1 MSRCL
6 FAMAV
11 LAVVA
16 QLPAP
21 AAAQNC
27 RIHIAT
33 GKCIFLPASQRT
45 PPDFAVGDTFPIY
58 EHSMILDIDRYGL
71 PPVDGP
77 WRYYRSGTDIYR
89 VSTEGYRVLEII
101 RNARRR

>member
-1 MSRCL
+1 MRRL
-6 FAMAV
+6 TVILALAMAMP
-11 LAVVA
+11 LPVA
-16 QLPAP
+16 AD
-21 AAAQNC
+21 NC
-27 RIHIAT
+27 RVDT
-33 GKCIFLPASQRT
+33 TTRKCIFVPLSQRT

-71 PPVDGP
+71 PPVDGN